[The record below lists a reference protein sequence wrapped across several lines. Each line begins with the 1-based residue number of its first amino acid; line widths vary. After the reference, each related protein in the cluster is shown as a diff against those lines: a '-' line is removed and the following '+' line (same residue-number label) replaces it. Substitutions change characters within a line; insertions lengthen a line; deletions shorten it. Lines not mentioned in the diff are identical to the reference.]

1 MADQP
6 IVSAAKTIINLGN
19 THTTVGSW
27 IGAGWANL
35 RTIDTQSFKLD
46 MVDLS
51 HPVLVASVVPA
62 WSAEL
67 QKHKNVRLLSPAHC
81 SGRIDFSLV
90 DASTI
95 GADRVANAIA
105 LAEFYPLPALVI
117 DCGTAI
123 TIEIVD
129 EQRRFRGGAIAPGR
143 SLMRRALNSGTAQLP
158 SLPLYSQIFD
168 RPGCDTANSLRFGID
183 CGAIGM
189 VRELLAQCRRQY
201 AISSCCLTGGDA
213 EFFAA
218 AMPELIKTPADF
230 TLQGIRLGMS

>member
-1 MADQP
+1 MARQQ
-6 IVSAAKTIINLGN
+6 IVSAVQTVINLGN
-19 THTTVGSW
+19 THTT
-27 IGAGWANL
+27 IGNWTGAVWEDL
-35 RTIDTQSFKLD
+35 RTIDTRSFQLD
-46 MVDLS
+46 MVDFS
-51 HPVLVASVVPA
+51 RPVMVASVVPA
-62 WSAEL
+62 WSTEL
-67 QKHKNVRLLSPAHC
+67 QKHKSVRLLSPAQC

-90 DASTI
+90 DASTL

-105 LAEFYPLPALVI
+105 LAEFYPLPALVV

-143 SLMRRALNSGTAQLP
+143 GLMRRSLNIGTAQLP
-158 SLPLYSQIFD
+158 SLPLYPQVFD
-168 RPGCDTANSLRFGID
+168 QPGCDTASSLRFGID
-183 CGAIGM
+183 CGAVGM
-189 VRELLAQCRRQY
+189 VRELLEQCCRRY
-201 AISSCCLTGGDA
+201 SIVNCCLTGGDA